1 MGEKI
6 AAEEKQLVVF
16 NLGQEVYAV
25 EIAMVKEIIQT
36 QAITRVPGTPPSIE
50 GVINLRGAV
59 IPIVDL
65 RKRFKLAR
73 IERDKDTRIVIVSCK
88 GQEVGVV
95 VDSVAQV
102 LRVPVDSIE
111 GSANLFNEDKLNHIQ
126 AIVKL
131 PDRLVILLNMDQV
144 LSHEEVTAVN
154 AMDALKTRKTV
165 KGAKTAVAA

>member
-1 MGEKI
+1 MVEKL

-25 EIAMVKEIIQT
+25 EIAMVKEIIQM
-36 QAITRVPGTPPSIE
+36 QSITRVPGTPPSIE
-50 GVINLRGAV
+50 GVINLRGTV

-73 IERDKDTRIVIVSCK
+73 IDRNKDTRVVIVSCR

-111 GSANLFNEDKLNHIQ
+111 AAAHLFNEDKLNHVH

-131 PDRLVILLNMDQV
+131 ASQLVILLDMDHV
-144 LSHEEVTAVN
+144 LTREEVNAVN
-154 AMDALKTRKTV
+154 SADLVKTK
-165 KGAKTAVAA
+165 KTANKAKEPAAV